1 MFLGCGFEVVPS
13 YFLEPYYTALVA
25 QLVGALALVLQA
37 DVDGVELLE
46 RLGISELLSDA
57 RAVDEDG
64 GHGGGFAAV
73 RVPGLLL

>member
-1 MFLGCGFEVVPS
+1 M
-13 YFLEPYYTALVA
+13 VA

-46 RLGISELLSDA
+46 RLGISELRCNA

-64 GHGGGFAAV
+64 GHGGSFTCV
-73 RVPGLLL
+73 RLPGLLL

>member
-1 MFLGCGFEVVPS
+1 M
-13 YFLEPYYTALVA
+13 VA

-46 RLGISELLSDA
+46 RLGISELLCDA

-64 GHGGGFAAV
+64 GHGGGFTSV
-73 RVPGLLL
+73 GLPRLLL